1 MRTVIHIRIDSPYAP
16 CGARYRTNHTD
27 RAANVS
33 CEVCQRTRPYWR
45 ARILQIPGA
54 RLVRERPHETWRY
67 MLTDQGYRDVSTG
80 IFHPEPGS
88 TWTYGDWD
96 EPVSPDEATHVMVP
110 YTGYSDYSGSGVDK
124 SNNRSLLRDYPET
137 FTEAVGGYDTEE
149 LMLSAD
155 YYAPRDSE
163 SHDSRAERTEYLI
176 RALEHLSDY
185 PLYDEEDYSALE
197 MEEADNAWEQFLD

>member
-1 MRTVIHIRIDSPYAP
+1 
-16 CGARYRTNHTD
+16 
-27 RAANVS
+27 
-33 CEVCQRTRPYWR
+33 
-45 ARILQIPGA
+45 
-54 RLVRERPHETWRY
+54 
-67 MLTDQGYRDVSTG
+67 
-80 IFHPEPGS
+80 
-88 TWTYGDWD
+88 
-96 EPVSPDEATHVMVP
+96 MVP

-137 FTEAVGGYDTEE
+137 FTQAIGGYNTEE

-197 MEEADNAWEQFLD
+197 MEEADNAWEQFLEWDVPRQLQDESPSSEAMEDAIDALDELAACHSGKARAQADCASAEAGAESLTPDYRETGALPSRSGVSQPA